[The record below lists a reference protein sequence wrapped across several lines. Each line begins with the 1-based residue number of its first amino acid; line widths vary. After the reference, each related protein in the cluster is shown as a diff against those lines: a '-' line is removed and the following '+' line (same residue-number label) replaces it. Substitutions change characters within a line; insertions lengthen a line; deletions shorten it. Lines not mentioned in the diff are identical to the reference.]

1 MATKKLPNKT
11 KKVWYQL
18 DFLSELDKSL
28 SMPQP
33 SPSPTPTTK
42 RSEHEPSKWQ
52 SNESKPTGPNFSE
65 SEQDYIKRNE
75 NNRRIG
81 ESHPRSKYTD
91 HEVEL
96 ILQLRDLGMTIRKIA
111 KKMDVPFSTVGAIC
125 SGRSRNQ
132 FPSKVT
138 RK

>member
-1 MATKKLPNKT
+1 MTPKAKKQ
-11 KKVWYQL
+11 KKVWFQTSFLNELEQSLATPQQSL
-18 DFLSELDKSL
+18 DATQK
-28 SMPQP
+28 M
-33 SPSPTPTTK
+33 TK
-42 RSEHEPSKWQ
+42 NEHERLKQQLKLYEPSGPSF
-52 SNESKPTGPNFSE
+52 SNETE
-65 SEQDYIKRNE
+65 YIKRNE

-132 FPSKVT
+132 YPSKVT